1 MNTTFPASPSLFGRE
16 SGSETNGMLIHTS
29 IFLQLRMLGKPKG
42 QVLRLAAAL
51 HVVFCDTVDGRD
63 IAVSQIPPTISK
75 DAIIAAQN
83 FVDTCCQ
90 HAALIAGRGRVED
103 EISQLSSA
111 GKFQ

>member
-1 MNTTFPASPSLFGRE
+1 M
-16 SGSETNGMLIHTS
+16 
-29 IFLQLRMLGKPKG
+29 KG

-51 HVVFCDTVDGRD
+51 HVLFCDTVDTQGH

-75 DAIIAAQN
+75 DAIITAQN

-90 HAALIAGRGRVED
+90 HAAFIAGRGRVED
-103 EISQLSSA
+103 EISQLTSA